1 MIAHISRKPLVL
13 SFFLALAL
21 SCAAWAG
28 DTAPADVFR
37 QANEAYRQGRWEAAA
52 EGYRA
57 LVDQGVDDA
66 TVWYNL
72 GNAYAQMDDLGRSRA
87 CYERALRRNPRDADA
102 RANLAVLEKRLV
114 DKAPDNDLLASLAHA
129 FTLNEL
135 AVATSGLWFVTAGLA
150 AVWLRRR
157 REWLGWVAGL
167 SLALLLGCGGLYA
180 TAAMHPP
187 MAVVIPGEVTL
198 FNGPGRDYTAS
209 ISLHAGARVDVL
221 RAEGDWREVAALNH
235 VKGWVRAE
243 QLETL

>member
-1 MIAHISRKPLVL
+1 MIDRISRNPLVL
-13 SFFLALAL
+13 SFVLALAQ

-28 DTAPADVFR
+28 DAHVFA
-37 QANEAYRQGRWEAAA
+37 QANEAYRLGRWDAAA
-52 EGYRA
+52 QGYRA

-102 RANLAVLEKRLV
+102 RANLAVLERRLV
-114 DKAPDNDLLASLAHA
+114 DKAPDDDLLTTIARL

-135 AVATSGLWFVTAGLA
+135 AVATSAAWFVTTGLTA
-150 AVWLRRR
+150 LWLRRR
-157 REWLGWVAGL
+157 REWLGWVAAL
-167 SLALLLGCGGLYA
+167 SVGLLLGCGGLYA
-180 TAAMHPP
+180 TAAMHAPR
-187 MAVVIPGEVTL
+187 AVVIPSEVKL

-221 RAEGDWREVAALNH
+221 KAEGDWREVGAMNR
-235 VKGWVRAE
+235 VRGWVRAE